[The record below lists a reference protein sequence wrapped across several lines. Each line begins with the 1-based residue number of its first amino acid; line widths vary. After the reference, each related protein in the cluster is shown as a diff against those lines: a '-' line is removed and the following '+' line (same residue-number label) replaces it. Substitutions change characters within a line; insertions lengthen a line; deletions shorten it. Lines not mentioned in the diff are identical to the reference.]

1 MKSVNKL
8 VVLLFMSFTMFVL
21 FVSAITVLFCK
32 NTIAGN
38 LTDNGNGTVTDNVT
52 GLVWQQ
58 EDTDTKYTWE
68 EAMTCCE
75 DTLTLA
81 GYSDWR
87 LPSREELVSIVD
99 YDTFNPSIDST
110 TFPNT
115 NISYHWSS
123 ATSANNT
130 SYAWIV
136 NFYNGYVT
144 YTNKSYN
151 NYVRC
156 VRDGQ

>member
-68 EAMTCCE
+68 
-75 DTLTLA
+75 
-81 GYSDWR
+81 
-87 LPSREELVSIVD
+87 
-99 YDTFNPSIDST
+99 
-110 TFPNT
+110 
-115 NISYHWSS
+115 
-123 ATSANNT
+123 
-130 SYAWIV
+130 
-136 NFYNGYVT
+136 
-144 YTNKSYN
+144 
-151 NYVRC
+151 
-156 VRDGQ
+156 